1 MAHVAK
7 WKQEEVAQLAKML
20 GEYPVVGVV
29 NMEGIP
35 ARQLQKMRT
44 QFRGDVVVKMSKSSL
59 MHHAL
64 EKAAKEEKSLEA
76 LAQHIKGQPAFIFS
90 KLNPF
95 SLYKLLEKNRTPAPA
110 KPNSVAPKDILVPKG
125 ETPFPPGPMLSEL
138 QQAGIP
144 TTVAG
149 GKIAIKEDKVVARK
163 GDKIPP
169 KLAAALT
176 RLGIEPLEIG
186 LNLVAVHEKGTIY
199 LADVLHVDEAK
210 TIAEMQAA
218 FRNAIALSLGTGYVT
233 KATAQF
239 AIAKAFREATA
250 LALEAGILEKGVVDK
265 LLGKAHLQ
273 MLALAAKLK
282 PEALDEEL
290 KKKIS

>member
-1 MAHVAK
+1 MAHVAR
-7 WKQEEVAQLAKML
+7 WKEQEVSQLAKL
-20 GEYPVVGVV
+20 LSEYPVVGMV

-44 QFRGDVVVKMSKSSL
+44 SFRGSVAIKMSKSSL
-59 MHHAL
+59 MRLAL
-64 EKAAKEEKSLEA
+64 EKASKEEKSLAA

-90 KLNPF
+90 KVNPF
-95 SLYKLLEKNRTPAPA
+95 SLYKLLEKSRTSAPA
-110 KPNSVAPKDILVPKG
+110 KPNSTATKDIFVAKG
-125 ETPFPPGPMLSEL
+125 ETPFPPGPLLSEL

-144 TTVAG
+144 TAVAS
-149 GKIAIKEDKVVARK
+149 GKIVIKEDKVVARK
-163 GDKIPP
+163 GEKISP

-176 RLGIEPLEIG
+176 RLGIEPMEIG

-199 LADVLHVDEAK
+199 PASVLHVDEAK
-210 TIAEMQAA
+210 TISDLQSA
-218 FRNAIALSLGTGYVT
+218 FRNGVALSLGTGYVT

-239 AIAKAFREATA
+239 AVAKAFREATA
-250 LALEAGILEKGVVDK
+250 LALEAGILEKGVAEKV
-265 LLGKAHLQ
+265 LSKAYLQ
-273 MLALAAKLK
+273 MLALASKLK